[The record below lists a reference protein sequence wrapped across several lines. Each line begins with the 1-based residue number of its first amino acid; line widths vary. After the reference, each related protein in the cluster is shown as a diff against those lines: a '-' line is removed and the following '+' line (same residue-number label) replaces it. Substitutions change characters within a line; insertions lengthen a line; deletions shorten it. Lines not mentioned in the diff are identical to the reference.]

1 MLSCAGAGKP
11 RISDFQVCKINT
23 NIQVVLG
30 IMKTYSNK
38 KKKKKKTPSH
48 EKWGKV

>member
-11 RISDFQVCKINT
+11 RTSDFQVCKINT

-38 KKKKKKTPSH
+38 KKKKKTPSH
-48 EKWGKV
+48 EK